1 MANLNPQPNTN
12 NKLVAG
18 GLGGAVAIIVAWL
31 LKEYT
36 NVDMPDYVE
45 MALSTI
51 ISLGVAHFTPIRDY
65 QVDDGEG

>member
-1 MANLNPQPNTN
+1 MNDQPSTS

-18 GLGGAVAIIVAWL
+18 GFAGAVVIVLAWV
-31 LKEYT
+31 LKQYT

-51 ISLGVAHFTPIRDY
+51 ISLAVAHITPINKPK
-65 QVDDGEG
+65 DDQL